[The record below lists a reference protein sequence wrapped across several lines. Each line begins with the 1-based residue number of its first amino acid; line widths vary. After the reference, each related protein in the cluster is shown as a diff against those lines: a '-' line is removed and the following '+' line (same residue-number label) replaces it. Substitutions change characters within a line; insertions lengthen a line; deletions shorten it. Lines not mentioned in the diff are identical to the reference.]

1 MRCLRHAI
9 RAWTPRYH
17 PSQCSEPRAQAY
29 SFMRLSYL
37 LAGTVRCAIG
47 IDAATGP
54 LRFHGTARPQE
65 CVVGHDKGSGGEHA
79 RRRIGEYPHFDLHVC
94 CLSLPSRPT
103 TCAYDGLSLSFMTTR
118 TDMYY
123 LRRSRRSCL
132 LLALRRS
139 RSNAAPTFPFLS
151 RVHEPAP
158 RLSFV
163 RSDSGPCPSVCSSR
177 SRVIVR
183 PCLPLDRSC

>member
-139 RSNAAPTFPFLS
+139 RSNAARTFPIPSHVQDLAS
-151 RVHEPAP
+151 SSPLTADSCPA
-158 RLSFV
+158 
-163 RSDSGPCPSVCSSR
+163 GCSSC
-177 SRVIVR
+177 SRVIFG
-183 PCLPLDRSC
+183 PGFPPDRSC